1 MISRSHRQ
9 SEIELLLMVAK
20 LIFCFLSSSAEK
32 LSIMV
37 LDANSLDA
45 IEQEVRNCFLFEDVP
60 EYISALERDL
70 QLLNSDD
77 NTVDRAELYKSL
89 MRTTHSLKGG
99 AGIAQLPHLSS
110 LAHKLEDLSIAIQ
123 QGKVVDLEVANGLL
137 TYSFEHIGQ
146 LIGAA
151 IRGGTQEEAK
161 IAANMSIYQELDFIL
176 QEIALNNAQ
185 GAEAAL
191 EVSTPNLSFLKTVL
205 EIDLEDCL
213 ARVEEVLN
221 RSAKVRELEEALGQF
236 IEECTLLGE
245 AFAQSWLSDAVKP
258 ICSILQ
264 EPAET
269 IVSIVNEI
277 VRGIREQRNILLG
290 SQTANVGAEFS
301 STDEIAAS
309 EEETSDI
316 EFRDEI
322 DTEEEQFSLLFSDS
336 FTEETIETI
345 GEETPEASNLPV
357 LASQKA
363 EIVSLGNNTPQTA
376 EIIAKANTAS
386 NIPELKLRMPVSRLN
401 RINNNL
407 GELYINQERLTLFQQ
422 QLIQVNQSLKK
433 RVEQFRPINEQIQTV
448 YDRLA
453 TGNTST
459 QNTESTPQIPSGNAT
474 DEFDSLELDRYTD
487 LHGSLQSLQE
497 LMVRV
502 QESRSDID
510 TIANEFQSSL
520 DDLRQQ
526 LNSLRSDLTE
536 SRFEPFRI
544 LSDRLAI
551 PLPSLN
557 QQYRKSVR
565 LRVEGE
571 YTPVDRLILEQLE
584 TPLTHI
590 FRNAFDHGIETTEE
604 RSLLGKPSTAQI
616 TISAEIKSNQ
626 VVIKITDDG
635 RGINLEKVYR
645 KAAQLGLTEEDRSN
659 LTREQLLNFMFMP
672 GFSTANSI
680 TELSGRGVGLDI
692 VRLQVER
699 LQGSIRIET
708 ELGIGTQFI
717 LSIPLSLSILPL
729 LLCRSQNRTFAFPSN
744 EVIETI
750 QIVPAET
757 EGHIIWQDSSIPCY
771 PLARTLPYNQGSTIG
786 NTEPTIALI
795 VKAGE
800 KNIALGIDSLLA
812 DKELTVKPFDRTIT
826 VPSYLLGCTVLGTG
840 EIVPVFNSDRLSTIL
855 PQSPL
860 DSRPSSIS
868 REIDDTYILIVD
880 DSIAVR
886 RMLDKCLTQSG
897 YRVVQCKDGKEAI
910 TVLTQGDRR
919 FDLVISDIEMPRL
932 DGFGLLQEIRSQKKW
947 QDLPIAM
954 LTSRDNEI
962 HRQKAS
968 SLGATAYFTKPFQP
982 QQIINKVVNLLANY
996 SEK

>member
-1 MISRSHRQ
+1 
-9 SEIELLLMVAK
+9 MVAD
-20 LIFCFLSSSAEK
+20 LIFCFLSSSADK
-32 LSIMV
+32 LSVMV
-37 LDANSLDA
+37 LDANSLNA

-99 AGIAQLPHLSS
+99 AGIAQLPYLSS

-146 LIGAA
+146 LIDAA
-151 IRGGTQEEAK
+151 IRGSTQEEAK
-161 IAANMSIYQELDFIL
+161 IAANMSIYQELDLIL

-191 EVSTPNLSFLKTVL
+191 EASTPNLSFLKTVL

-213 ARVEEVLN
+213 LRVEEVLE
-221 RSAKVRELEEALGQF
+221 RSTGAKELEEALGQF

-264 EPAET
+264 EQTET
-269 IVSIVNEI
+269 IVPIIHEI
-277 VRGIREQRNILLG
+277 VQGIREQRNILLG
-290 SQTANVGAEFS
+290 SQATDTDVAKEEMIDLEFQDESDVDDENVFL
-301 STDEIAAS
+301 I
-309 EEETSDI
+309 
-316 EFRDEI
+316 
-322 DTEEEQFSLLFSDS
+322 FSDS
-336 FTEETIETI
+336 FAEETI
-345 GEETPEASNLPV
+345 GEETSEASDLPV
-357 LASQKA
+357 IAPQRT
-363 EIVSLGNNTPQTA
+363 EIVANVPQTT
-376 EIIAKANTAS
+376 EITAKAITT
-386 NIPELKLRMPVSRLN
+386 NIPELKLRMPISRLN

-407 GELYINQERLTLFQQ
+407 GELYINQERLALFQQ

-453 TGNTST
+453 TGNTNT
-459 QNTESTPQIPSGNAT
+459 QSNIQEGGLRQQRSWDNGV
-474 DEFDSLELDRYTD
+474 EELDSLELDRYTD

-536 SRFEPFRI
+536 SRFEPFRV
-544 LSDRLAI
+544 LADRLAI

-557 QQYRKSVR
+557 QQYRKSVK

-616 TISAEIKSNQ
+616 TISAAIKSNQ
-626 VVIKITDDG
+626 VVIKIIDDG

-645 KAAQLGLTEEDRSN
+645 KAVQLRLTEEDYSN

-672 GFSTANSI
+672 GFSTASLI

-708 ELGIGTQFI
+708 ELGVGTQFI

-729 LLCRSQNRTFAFPSN
+729 LLCRSQNHTLAFPSN

-757 EGHIIWQDSSIPCY
+757 EGHIIWQDSLIPCY
-771 PLARTLPYNQGSTIG
+771 PLAQTLPYTQGSTIYS
-786 NTEPTIALI
+786 TEPTIAL
-795 VKAGE
+795 VAKAGE
-800 KNIALGIDSLLA
+800 KYIALGIDSLLA
-812 DKELTVKPFDRTIT
+812 DKELTVKPFDRTIA

-840 EIVPVFNSDRLSTIL
+840 EIVPVLNSDRLGTIL

-860 DSRPSSIS
+860 DRRPSFVPQ
-868 REIDDTYILIVD
+868 EIEDTYILVVD

-897 YRVVQCKDGKEAI
+897 YRVIQCKDGKEAL
-910 TVLTQGDRR
+910 TVLTQGDRK
-919 FDLVISDIEMPRL
+919 FDLIVSDIEMPRL
-932 DGFGLLQEIRSQKKW
+932 DGFSLLQEIRSQKKW
-947 QDLPIAM
+947 QNLPVAM
-954 LTSRDNEI
+954 LTSRDNEV

-968 SLGATAYFTKPFQP
+968 SLGATAYFTKPFHP
-982 QQIINKVVNLLANY
+982 QQIINKVASLLASY
-996 SEK
+996 SGK

>member
-1 MISRSHRQ
+1 
-9 SEIELLLMVAK
+9 
-20 LIFCFLSSSAEK
+20 
-32 LSIMV
+32 MV

-137 TYSFEHIGQ
+137 TYSFEHIEQ

-185 GAEAAL
+185 GAETAL
-191 EVSTPNLSFLKTVL
+191 EASTPNLSFLKTVL

-213 ARVEEVLN
+213 LRVEEVLD
-221 RSAKVRELEEALGQF
+221 RSTRGKEVEEALGQF

-264 EPAET
+264 EQTET
-269 IVSIVNEI
+269 IVPIVNEI
-277 VRGIREQRNILLG
+277 VQGIREQRNILLG
-290 SQTANVGAEFS
+290 SQA
-301 STDEIAAS
+301 TDTDVTK
-309 EEETSDI
+309 EETIDLEFQDESDVD
-316 EFRDEI
+316 DENVFLI
-322 DTEEEQFSLLFSDS
+322 FSDS
-336 FTEETIETI
+336 FTKETMPKARYAPETI

-357 LASQKA
+357 LASQTAEVVAQATNETQRA
-363 EIVSLGNNTPQTA
+363 EIV
-376 EIIAKANTAS
+376 AKAITTS
-386 NIPELKLRMPVSRLN
+386 TPELKLRMPVSRLN

-407 GELYINQERLTLFQQ
+407 GELYINQERLALFQQ

-453 TGNTST
+453 TGNTNT
-459 QNTESTPQIPSGNAT
+459 QNNIQDGGLRQQRSWDNTVE
-474 DEFDSLELDRYTD
+474 EFDSLVLDRYTD
-487 LHGSLQSLQE
+487 LHGSLQNLQE
-497 LMVRV
+497 LMIRV

-510 TIANEFQSSL
+510 TIANEFQASL

-536 SRFEPFRI
+536 SRFEPFRV

-557 QQYRKSVR
+557 QQYRKSVQ
-565 LRVEGE
+565 LKVEGE

-604 RSLLGKPSTAQI
+604 RSLLGKSSTAQI
-616 TISAEIKSNQ
+616 TISAAIKSNQ
-626 VVIKITDDG
+626 VVIKIIDDG

-645 KAAQLGLTEEDRSN
+645 KAVQLRLTEEDYSN

-672 GFSTANSI
+672 GFSTASSI

-708 ELGIGTQFI
+708 ELGVGTQFI
-717 LSIPLSLSILPL
+717 LNIPLSLSILPL
-729 LLCRSQNRTFAFPSN
+729 LLCRSQNRTLAFPSN

-757 EGHIIWQDSSIPCY
+757 KGHIIWQDSSIPCY
-771 PLARTLPYNQGSTIG
+771 PLAQTLPYTQGSTTG
-786 NTEPTIALI
+786 NTEPKIALV

-800 KNIALGIDSLLA
+800 EYIALGIDSLLA

-840 EIVPVFNSDRLSTIL
+840 EIVPVLNSDRLRTIL

-860 DSRPSSIS
+860 DRRQSLIPQ
-868 REIDDTYILIVD
+868 EIDEIYILIVD

-910 TVLTQGDRR
+910 TVLTQGDRK
-919 FDLVISDIEMPRL
+919 FDLIVSDIEMPRL

-947 QDLPIAM
+947 QNLPIAM
-954 LTSRDNEI
+954 LTSRDNKV

-982 QQIINKVVNLLANY
+982 QQIINKVANLLASY
-996 SEK
+996 SRK